1 MKKHLKKYWPIFG
14 LVFILLIAAYYII
27 NARSGEIKESL
38 VSQLIPEEGIKLENI
53 HYIQHNPEEGM
64 KWTLDAQEVTFS
76 KDRQH
81 ISFKDFH
88 LRLEP
93 ENRAPVELLGQ
104 EGKYSKPLDEIQLWG
119 KVRGVFEDGY
129 QVDTERLLYQQRE
142 GTLKS
147 DDYVQ
152 IAGPF
157 FSVKGKGLRLDLK
170 RKILLVQSDVKTVV
184 NRKTLTL

>member
-1 MKKHLKKYWPIFG
+1 MKKLLKKYWPVFG
-14 LVFILLIAAYYII
+14 LVFILLIAAYYLI
-27 NARSGEIKESL
+27 NSRSGDIKDSL
-38 VSQLIPEEGIKLENI
+38 VSQLIPAEGIKLENI

-64 KWTLDAQEVTFS
+64 KWTLDAQAVTFS
-76 KDRQH
+76 EDREH

-104 EGKYSKPLDEIQLWG
+104 GGKYSKSLDEIQLWG

-147 DDYVQ
+147 DDYIQ
-152 IAGPF
+152 IDGPF
-157 FSVKGKGLRLDLK
+157 FSVTGKGLRLDLK
-170 RKILLVQSDVKTVV
+170 RKTLLVQSDVKTVIK
-184 NRKTLTL
+184 RKTLTL